1 MTNKLQELYETHIL
15 MGMRKQRHLAQL
27 IGAHT
32 WHYEKAA
39 GTMAFSPGPTY
50 QVQVL
55 GTEAADSET
64 WLWAWANEA
73 SQIPAEQLQASQQL
87 RSLGEELGIE
97 EFTTPE
103 LPREKLPAHT
113 LGPVVLGLLGLPAY
127 YRGAMDTTN
136 LLVAI
141 ADPKYT
147 APLELKGT
155 DFIAT
160 LGWSPNWQGDTLEVA
175 ASDGVRESE
184 AVVVGLAERVAAQV
198 SNLVATAASSALAA
212 AHFLINRMLSSPG
225 LPRE

>member
-27 IGAHT
+27 LGAHT

-87 RSLGEELGIE
+87 RSLGEQLGIE

-160 LGWSPNWQGDTLEVA
+160 LSDTISNCEVPNHRFSVAKFLEQLGWSPNWQGDTLEVA
-175 ASDGVRESE
+175 ASDGVRVICRFDELNR
-184 AVVVGLAERVAAQV
+184 LAK
-198 SNLVATAASSALAA
+198 
-212 AHFLINRMLSSPG
+212 LSSRIPAG
-225 LPRE
+225 A